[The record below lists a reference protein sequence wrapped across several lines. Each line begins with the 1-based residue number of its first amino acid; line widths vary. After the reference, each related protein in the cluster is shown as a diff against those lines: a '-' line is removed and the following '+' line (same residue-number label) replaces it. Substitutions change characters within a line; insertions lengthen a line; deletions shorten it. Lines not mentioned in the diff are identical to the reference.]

1 MPKTLR
7 PAILL
12 LLLSLLLAACQTT
25 SIVKAPASD
34 TSTPEQ
40 RLLAAQME
48 QQQDWDQAQ
57 ALYRQLAEETSGA
70 RQARYL
76 NRAALMLYRAGRY
89 DEIAPLYDAFPDIE
103 WTPQEQQA
111 RQLLLAGALTHR
123 GKTYRG
129 LSSMPKIDDITDP
142 QYRALALAIR
152 ADGLIAIGKPLDAV
166 ELLIRRGELL
176 EDPTQRLDNQKAI
189 WEALNRMS
197 EASVI
202 KALSQ
207 PQTPQLRGWLEL
219 NLIARRSDMLPQ
231 KIEPWIARWRQ
242 VYPGHE
248 ADGPFVESL
257 LESSR
262 RIYIRPRRIALMLPL
277 GGKLK
282 SVAEAIQDGFLYA
295 WYADPGNTHDPEAAP
310 RPVVDMIDA
319 SEDPLDFYVQYSKA
333 IEDGADF
340 IVGPLSKSL
349 VNDMLAEGDREVPTL
364 TLNYADNAARG
375 VENLYQFGL
384 SPEDEAE
391 QVADYALVD
400 GRYHALTL
408 TPDTRLGERLRRAFT
423 RRFEGLGGRVVGG
436 ADYAARK
443 SDYSVPIKRMLNL
456 TSSYQRHDILQT
468 VVGRKI
474 EFIPR
479 RRQDVD
485 MIFIVGNPRQARLI
499 KPQLKFHRAKGLP
512 VYATSSVSSGT
523 PDPNADR
530 DLNGLL
536 FVDTPWSLQ
545 NKSNPDYLQVAK
557 RWPKSVKRYGRFF
570 ALGIDAYRMIPSL
583 RRLLINPGEKI
594 PMNTGVISV
603 DRYGRIHRELLLA
616 TFEKGLARVVR
627 QGVEEAEPID
637 TETADASR

>member
-7 PAILL
+7 SALL
-12 LLLSLLLAACQTT
+12 LLLLALLLAACQTT
-25 SIVKAPASD
+25 SIVKAPSAD

-40 RLLAAQME
+40 RLLAEEME
-48 QQQDWDQAQ
+48 QQQNWDQAH
-57 ALYRQLAEETSGA
+57 ALYRQLAEEAVGT

-89 DEIAPLYDAFPDIE
+89 DEIAPLYDEFTDIE
-103 WTPQEQQA
+103 WPPEEQQA
-111 RQLLLAGALTHR
+111 RQLLLAGALIHR
-123 GKTYRG
+123 GKTYRA
-129 LSSMPKIDDITDP
+129 LSSMPKIDDISDP

-152 ADGLIAIGKPLDAV
+152 ADGLLAIGKPLEAA
-166 ELLIRRGELL
+166 ELRIRRGELL
-176 EDPTQRLDNQKAI
+176 GDPAQRLDNQKAI
-189 WEALNRMS
+189 WEALNRMG
-197 EASVI
+197 EASII

-231 KIEPWIARWRQ
+231 KIEPWIAKWREL
-242 VYPGHE
+242 YPGHE
-248 ADGPFVESL
+248 ADGPFVEAL

-262 RIYIRPRRIALMLPL
+262 QIYIRPRRIALMLPL

-295 WYADPGNTHDPEAAP
+295 WYADPGNTDEPEAPP
-310 RPVVDMIDA
+310 RPVIDLIDA
-319 SEDPLDFYVQYSKA
+319 SDDPLDFYLQYSQA
-333 IEDGADF
+333 IEEGADF
-340 IVGPLSKSL
+340 IVGPLSKAL
-349 VNDMLAEGDREVPTL
+349 VNDLLTEGDREVPTL
-364 TLNYADNAARG
+364 TLNYADDAGRG
-375 VENLYQFGL
+375 AENLYQFGL

-408 TPDTRLGERLRRAFT
+408 TPDTRLGERLRQAFSK
-423 RRFEGLGGRVVGG
+423 RFEALGGRVVGG

-456 TSSYQRHDILQT
+456 TSSYRRHDILQT
-468 VVGRKI
+468 VLGRKV

-499 KPQLKFHRAKGLP
+499 KPQLKFHRAKDLP

-523 PDPNADR
+523 PDPDADR

-545 NKSNPDYLQVAK
+545 NESNPDYQQVAK

-594 PMNTGVISV
+594 SMNTGVISV
-603 DRYGRIHRELLLA
+603 DRNGRIHRELLLA
-616 TFEKGLARVVR
+616 TFEKGLARVVK
-627 QGVEEAEPID
+627 QAVEA
-637 TETADASR
+637 TETSPAEETDR